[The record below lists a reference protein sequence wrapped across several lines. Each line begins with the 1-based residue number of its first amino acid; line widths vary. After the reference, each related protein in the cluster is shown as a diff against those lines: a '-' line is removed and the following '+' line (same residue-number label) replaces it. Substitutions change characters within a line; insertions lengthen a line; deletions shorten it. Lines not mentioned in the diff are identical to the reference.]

1 MEQQVK
7 VRFFERS
14 FIELCEIARD
24 EKKPILIFMLN
35 EQDVETFR
43 YTANA
48 MSNDQVQHMLNNQ
61 FLLYGMFRDRVD
73 VNLQRVLNFP

>member
-1 MEQQVK
+1 
-7 VRFFERS
+7 
-14 FIELCEIARD
+14 
-24 EKKPILIFMLN
+24 MLN

>member
-1 MEQQVK
+1 M
-7 VRFFERS
+7 RFFERS